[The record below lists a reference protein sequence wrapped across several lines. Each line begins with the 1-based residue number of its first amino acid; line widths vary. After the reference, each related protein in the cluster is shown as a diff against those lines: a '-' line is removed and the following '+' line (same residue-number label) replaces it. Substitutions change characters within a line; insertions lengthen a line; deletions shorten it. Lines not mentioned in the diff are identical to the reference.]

1 MKLKYRFQYL
11 VSPTY
16 IISIDCFFIKGG
28 HYMKYNKYLIITFL
42 IFIILLTTF
51 FYTKNIFYFYS
62 TIPICI
68 YVSFVRYFQEKNK
81 LLIKTNKILNLLKY
95 ENIFYATAVIIAYLT
110 PFVNFINK
118 IKILEYYYVAY
129 MTFVIFLLLYAIIYF
144 KRTLLIRKEL
154 RNNNSKQQKRNQLT
168 IELIS

>member
-1 MKLKYRFQYL
+1 
-11 VSPTY
+11 
-16 IISIDCFFIKGG
+16 
-28 HYMKYNKYLIITFL
+28 MKYNKYLIITFL
-42 IFIILLTTF
+42 IFIMLLTAF

-81 LLIKTNKILNLLKY
+81 LLIKTNKIINLLKY
-95 ENIFYATAVIIAYLT
+95 ENIFYATGLIIAYLT

-129 MTFVIFLLLYAIIYF
+129 IITAVLFLLTGIIYI
-144 KRTLLIRKEL
+144 KRTLLIRREL
-154 RNNNSKQQKRNQLT
+154 RNNNSK
-168 IELIS
+168 

>member
-1 MKLKYRFQYL
+1 
-11 VSPTY
+11 
-16 IISIDCFFIKGG
+16 
-28 HYMKYNKYLIITFL
+28 MKYNKYLIITFL
-42 IFIILLTTF
+42 IFIMLLTAF

-95 ENIFYATAVIIAYLT
+95 ENIFYATALIIAYLT
-110 PFVNFINK
+110 PFVNFIKK

-129 MTFVIFLLLYAIIYF
+129 IITVVLFLLTAIIYI
-144 KRTLLIRKEL
+144 KRTLLIRREL
-154 RNNNSKQQKRNQLT
+154 RKNSSK
-168 IELIS
+168 